1 MTGPAT
7 GARSASRLVAA
18 LIGGVIEPPVRGLS
32 FVDPALLPGATAQ
45 ASPPV
50 ALASTCA
57 ALRLDFAFVPSW
69 EPWALDAVSALSVEG
84 VSTLWVVPGVVWPA
98 LEALGID
105 EGLRMSLRDPAR
117 LADAMNAALATALG
131 RAAAGIEAGT
141 AALVVAD
148 DMAGSAGPLLS
159 GGWLGAE
166 AFPRLAR
173 IASLAADAGLPALL
187 HCDGDAR
194 SLFALARGA
203 GFRGVHGDCGG
214 VTGIGPALEATRSAR
229 IALVGG
235 LATSDLSDPGRGARA
250 GEDAAVLARGGGL
263 LISDDGGLTT
273 PRQMEA
279 LIAALEALLRP

>member
-214 VTGIGPALEATRSAR
+214 VTGIESALEAARSAR

-235 LATSDLSDPGRGARA
+235 IPTSELSDPEGGARTGA
-250 GEDAAVLARGGGL
+250 KAALLARGGGL

-273 PRQMEA
+273 SRQVAA
-279 LIAALEALLRP
+279 LITALEVRRRP